1 MRRESRTPKLRTE
14 GQAPAVL
21 TFLPAL
27 EGVLEAL
34 DKIRSESAGNLE
46 IEKLI
51 ESIKAKL
58 DEKS

>member
-1 MRRESRTPKLRTE
+1 MPAIPSVPSAAS
-14 GQAPAVL
+14 APA
-21 TFLPAL
+21 LPAL